1 MKTRCQNCNQKL
13 EIPEELIGSKIEC
26 PACNNNIEIGESI
39 SSNDVNRLSK
49 NDLQNDKISRKI
61 INNPVS
67 RMISNSLEEDKPKYE
82 MLFYKKALFVICCL
96 SLFAVFAVNIGLGL
110 IPMFLAAW
118 WAYKYMFPGTTSLDR
133 TTPHSAII
141 TNNIAATPPKWLLP
155 LIGITVLSSL
165 LIMIFSGPQES
176 YSITFPS
183 ESEKLVVTFDL
194 YSDGST
200 SISAKGG
207 PHQKYRGEKGS
218 WELKGSTI
226 TLEAE
231 NHTGKMVLVFNKNTL
246 DVSKW
251 NVFGESFPS
260 HLLDL
265 VRN

>member
-1 MKTRCQNCNQKL
+1 
-13 EIPEELIGSKIEC
+13 
-26 PACNNNIEIGESI
+26 
-39 SSNDVNRLSK
+39 
-49 NDLQNDKISRKI
+49 
-61 INNPVS
+61 VS
-67 RMISNSLEEDKPKYE
+67 RMISNSINEDKHKNE
-82 MLFYKKALFVICCL
+82 ILLYKKALIVICCL
-96 SLFAVFAVNIGLGL
+96 SSFAVVAVNIGLGL

-133 TTPHSAII
+133 TKPHSATI

-207 PHQKYRGEKGS
+207 PHKKYQGEKGS
-218 WELKGSTI
+218 WELKGSTM
-226 TLEAE
+226 TLEVE
-231 NHTGKMVLVFNKNTL
+231 NQM
-246 DVSKW
+246 
-251 NVFGESFPS
+251 
-260 HLLDL
+260 
-265 VRN
+265 